1 MKKSI
6 VIIIVIIFAIVIGIR
21 FSEMQSFEWARKE
34 IANDYGVSPSQ
45 VTLWRR
51 YTGKENGEATYVY
64 YCCLKKE
71 EGEEYIR
78 IDDEEIQAIIDRYI
92 DSPLE

>member
-6 VIIIVIIFAIVIGIR
+6 VIIIAIIFAIVIGIR
-21 FSEMQSFEWARKE
+21 ISEMQSFEWARKE
-34 IANDYGVSPSQ
+34 VAHTYGVSPSQ

-51 YTGKENGEATYVY
+51 YTGKENGDATYVY
-64 YCCLKKE
+64 YCCIKKE
-71 EGEEYIR
+71 EGEEYNR
-78 IDDEEIQAIIDRYI
+78 IDDEEIKAIIDRYI